1 MALTSINAQ
10 ALPPGF
16 YAVENAAGRVPAQIA
31 DFSRA
36 YILVEGDSGEVASPV
51 QITSLEDAETQF
63 GVAGIDAAS
72 ISNIFIHNPRAIL
85 YAIRVPIGQV
95 TQIGIATIGDDTY
108 SVTIGGTQI
117 DYVSSGAED
126 ADTIVS
132 GLIAAIN
139 DTQNGVATTVI
150 AENPDTDN
158 DTFEIRTLD
167 PTVTVTVSV
176 DTTGT
181 GAMTST
187 DITGLDPT
195 DRDAI
200 WTIRNA
206 FDTDIHRPGFM
217 LAPGLF
223 ATMESSARVSVGQAM
238 ADFCTEFDWLAIIDP
253 GSEITTKDEY
263 QADALLY
270 NAPRGHVAYYCP
282 WITNLDDLSLPPS
295 SYAVSVA
302 LQRFEREGFRQ
313 PPAGSK
319 YPLRNCKGVSLTI
332 KSAEHAVLN
341 NDHGIN
347 VIKLTRNGGYQIL
360 GARTRT
366 DNKFFNTITDRVIFN
381 VLLETLRN
389 VYDGMTFESI
399 DGQLELFRAIRRT
412 GLSVLARLWDAGALF
427 GASPQEAFEIIC
439 DRSNNSDTDLENGR
453 VNITIYAVPS
463 PFVEKLVATVNRVA
477 IGEVQ
482 FFLGNPQN
490 QSVN

>member
-16 YAVENAAGRVPAQIA
+16 YALENSAGRIPAQIA

-36 YILVEGDSGEVASPV
+36 YILIEGASGDFATPT

-63 GVAGIDAAS
+63 GVAGVDAAS
-72 ISNIFIHNPRAIL
+72 IENIFIHNPRAIL

-95 TQIGIATIGDDTY
+95 SQVGITAIGDDTY
-108 SVTIGGTQI
+108 SVTIDGTKV
-117 DYVSSGAED
+117 DYVSTGNED
-126 ADTIVS
+126 ADTIAA

-139 DTQNGVATTVI
+139 DTQNGVASAVI

-167 PTVTVTVSV
+167 PT
-176 DTTGT
+176 TTLTISASTGGT
-181 GAMTST
+181 GAVILT
-187 DITGLDPT
+187 DITGVDPT
-195 DRDAI
+195 DHDAI
-200 WTIRNA
+200 WTIQNS

-217 LAPGLF
+217 LAPGMF
-223 ATMESSARVSVGQAM
+223 ATLASTERVAVGQAM
-238 ADFCTEFDWLAIIDP
+238 IDFCTEYDWLAVIDP
-253 GSEITTKDEY
+253 GSELTTKAEY
-263 QADALLY
+263 QADGLLY
-270 NAPRGHVAYYCP
+270 TAPRGHAAYYCP
-282 WITNLDDLSLPPS
+282 YVINLDDLSLPPS
-295 SYAVSVA
+295 SYVVSVA
-302 LQRFEREGFRQ
+302 LQRYEREGFRQ

-319 YPLRNCKGVSLTI
+319 YPLRNCKGVSLNI
-332 KSAEHAVLN
+332 KPAEHAVLN
-341 NDHGIN
+341 NDHNIN

-366 DNKFFNTITDRVIFN
+366 SNLLFNTITDRVIFN

-412 GLSVLARLWDAGALF
+412 GLSVLNRLWNSGSLF
-427 GASPQEAFEIIC
+427 GASPQDAFEIIC

-482 FFLGNPQN
+482 FFLGNPRN
-490 QSVN
+490 QSVA